1 MLFVN
6 LLDTF
11 SSTIHQKRLLKGRR
25 NILGA
30 GEIVECDSLR
40 RPYDGRGGG
49 DKNVSIL

>member
-1 MLFVN
+1 MN
-6 LLDTF
+6 LNVPYID
-11 SSTIHQKRLLKGRR
+11 IDMMNLKGRR